1 MNISHDFSKNL
12 KLLCSRHHSI
22 AQICRDI
29 GINRQQ
35 FNRYLNRGGMPSAHN
50 LFRIARY
57 FVVSEEELMM
67 DHNDFRRNYEPRSDS
82 YIQGPMRH
90 LAFAFQSE
98 PNMLRRYL
106 GFYFSHFCSPSWPKK
121 IMRSL
126 VWLSEEDGYIV
137 SHSYERAYDDNA
149 NIRQKTRYA
158 GLAAYREGRIY
169 IIEKAFSEDGFLS
182 ETILFTAQRQ
192 KVQYLRGMTLGVAA
206 KPSLE
211 PYSSPTIWKKIPEKI
226 TAREAVSA
234 TGIFDMNSTNIDP
247 IIRDF
252 LINDADKELL

>member
-12 KLLCSRHHSI
+12 KLLCSRYHSI

-121 IMRSL
+121 IM
-126 VWLSEEDGYIV
+126 
-137 SHSYERAYDDNA
+137 
-149 NIRQKTRYA
+149 
-158 GLAAYREGRIY
+158 
-169 IIEKAFSEDGFLS
+169 
-182 ETILFTAQRQ
+182 
-192 KVQYLRGMTLGVAA
+192 
-206 KPSLE
+206 
-211 PYSSPTIWKKIPEKI
+211 
-226 TAREAVSA
+226 
-234 TGIFDMNSTNIDP
+234 
-247 IIRDF
+247 
-252 LINDADKELL
+252 